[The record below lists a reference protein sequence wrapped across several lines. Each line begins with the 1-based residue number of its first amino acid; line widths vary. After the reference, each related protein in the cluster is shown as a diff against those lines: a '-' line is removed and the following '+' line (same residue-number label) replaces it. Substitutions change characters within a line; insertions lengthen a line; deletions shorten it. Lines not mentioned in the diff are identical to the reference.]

1 MLDRLTGMAVFVK
14 AADTGSF
21 AAAAT
26 ALRLSPQMVAKHVS
40 ALENRLG
47 ARLLNRTTRRQS
59 LTEMGA
65 MYYERC
71 QLILA
76 ETEEAD
82 SLAAVQKGTPRGRL
96 RVTAPVTF
104 GAHSVAPLVA
114 AYLQA
119 HPEVT
124 VELELTDRLIDI
136 VDEGF
141 EMAFRIG
148 AAPPSGLVARP
159 LAPYQ
164 LIACASHAYLEKHGV
179 PLTPSDLEHHE
190 CLGYSFHSR
199 PVENLWRFTRDGI
212 SHTVNIQ
219 SRMLVNDGV
228 SLLNAARKGFGIVM
242 GGKDLIGESMLK
254 GEVAQILSDY
264 EAPLR
269 PIHLL
274 FSPDKRQTP
283 KIRSFIDTAM
293 SALG

>member
-1 MLDRLTGMAVFVK
+1 MIDRLTSMAVFVK
-14 AADTGSF
+14 ASDTGSF

-40 ALENRLG
+40 TLEDRLG
-47 ARLLNRTTRRQS
+47 AKLLNRTTRRQS

-76 ETEEAD
+76 EAEEAD

-114 AYLQA
+114 AYLQM

-124 VELELTDRLIDI
+124 VELELTDRLIDL
-136 VDEGF
+136 VEDGF

-148 AAPPSGLVARP
+148 AAPPPGLIARP

-164 LIACASHAYLEKHGV
+164 LIVCASPAYLKKHGV
-179 PLTPSDLEHHE
+179 PLTPSDLEQHE

-199 PVENLWRFTRDGI
+199 SVENLWRFTRDGN
-212 SHTVNIQ
+212 SHTVNVR
-219 SRMLVNDGV
+219 SRMFVNDGV

-242 GGKDLIGESMLK
+242 GGRDLIYEPMLR
-254 GEVAQILSDY
+254 GEVTQILPEY

-283 KIRSFIDTAM
+283 KLRSFIDTAM
-293 SALG
+293 SSLG